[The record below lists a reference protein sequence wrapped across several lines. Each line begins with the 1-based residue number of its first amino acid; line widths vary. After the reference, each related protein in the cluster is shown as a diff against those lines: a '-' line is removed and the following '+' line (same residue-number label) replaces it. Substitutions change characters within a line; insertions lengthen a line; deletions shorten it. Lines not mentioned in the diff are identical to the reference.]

1 MIKLVYKVITKKKKK
16 EIIVKS
22 LKIIKISK
30 KVSFYYIFLL

>member
-1 MIKLVYKVITKKKKK
+1 MIKLVYKVITKKKK

-30 KVSFYYIFLL
+30 RVSFYYIFLL